1 MFIMTTLMT
10 PKTQTTSDSYLN
22 PTPLTTPPTTKR
34 SRTNSDSKQS
44 TLS

>member
-1 MFIMTTLMT
+1 MFIMTTL
-10 PKTQTTSDSYLN
+10 KTQTTADSYLN
-22 PTPLTTPPTTKR
+22 PTPLTTPPTTKW